1 MNHQAEALR
10 KESEEIKRG
19 IDRALSQP
27 LPEQRQREFD
37 EMIKAAHRLWW
48 KIEQVKGG
56 AKSP

>member
-1 MNHQAEALR
+1 MSHQTEALKR
-10 KESEEIKRG
+10 ESEEINRG
-19 IDRALSQP
+19 IDQALSQP